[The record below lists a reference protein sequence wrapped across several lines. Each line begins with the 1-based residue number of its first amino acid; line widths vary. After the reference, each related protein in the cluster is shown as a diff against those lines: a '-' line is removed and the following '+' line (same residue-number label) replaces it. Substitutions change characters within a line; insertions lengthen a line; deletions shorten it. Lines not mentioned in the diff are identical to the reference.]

1 MTIDYKS
8 VISHFCNCK
17 ARRSDWLPYKNV
29 EIYRLESA
37 LQSVTLRQ
45 SWFFERLKIW
55 NDGVHKYP

>member
-1 MTIDYKS
+1 MTKYYKS
-8 VISHFCNCK
+8 VISHFCNGK